1 MSLTLFKRIDI
12 DIDWYFTAISVGFTL
27 HRRGFQL
34 SLVFFDISVYYIGP
48 KRRAAIQERVQ
59 AAITKIE
66 EDWVERDLSDL

>member
-12 DIDWYFTAISVGFTL
+12 DIDWYFTAVSVGFTL

>member
-12 DIDWYFTAISVGFTL
+12 DIDWYFTAVSLGFTL

-48 KRRAAIQERVQ
+48 KRRA
-59 AAITKIE
+59 KIE
-66 EDWVERDLSDL
+66 ERIEWAKALVGSMDDGYEG

>member
-34 SLVFFDISVYYIGP
+34 SLVFFDMSVYYISP
-48 KRRAAIQERVQ
+48 KRRA
-59 AAITKIE
+59 KIE
-66 EDWVERDLSDL
+66 ERIEWAKALVGSMDDGYEG

>member
-12 DIDWYFTAISVGFTL
+12 DIDWYFTAVSVGFTL

-48 KRRAAIQERVQ
+48 KRRAEIAKRVQ

-66 EDWVERDLSDL
+66 EDWDQA